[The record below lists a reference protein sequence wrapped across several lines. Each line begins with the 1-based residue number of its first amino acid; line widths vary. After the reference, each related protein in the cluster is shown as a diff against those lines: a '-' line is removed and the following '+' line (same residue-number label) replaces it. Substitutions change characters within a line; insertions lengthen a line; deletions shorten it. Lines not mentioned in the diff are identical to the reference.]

1 MGRWPL
7 VMGSLWARLSLR
19 IQAAIAVAAP
29 CVVVALFTS
38 IYFPARLN
46 QQAAD
51 ALEQQST
58 ALAQLAATNA
68 APTVR
73 LISDG
78 LAQPDELASLINGLK
93 TNTDLTQSGVVLVD
107 PKRVAETAEGR
118 TLELQKKDAAL
129 VFGDLPPARYRLPAA
144 QGCSSNRIDQ
154 LEVLCSAKD
163 KDTEVV
169 VVLRFSLARFA
180 QQKRDNQL
188 VGAWVL
194 LAALGAGLL
203 LAFFLSS
210 ALAGPLG
217 VVTRVARELAAGDI
231 TVQAV
236 EVGGAPEV
244 RSMASSVNEMVGS
257 LKGLV
262 GEMVSLSSRLSNAAK
277 GLITASSDQEH
288 VTSQQSAYA
297 QQIAATFEELS
308 RTAEMIT
315 RSTETVEQAAAR
327 TNQAVDDARSTVGQV
342 VSSMTAIRRESK
354 EVADAIGR
362 LNVDLQQVSRIAAVI
377 KQVADRSDLLAL
389 NAALE
394 GTKAGE
400 VGRGFSVVAAEM
412 RKLAES
418 VAASARDI
426 GRIVESV
433 QQSGDVAVSRS
444 RQGVEASERGTD
456 IAERA
461 SSSFQQILELSRGT
475 KEAAQ
480 QIAVA
485 TRQQRQS
492 SEQAVAGARNV
503 ADLVKKGVDATS
515 RTTRIAQD
523 LQKSVDA
530 LTAVTGRFKVEDQT
544 GPE

>member
-1 MGRWPL
+1 
-7 VMGSLWARLSLR
+7 MGSLWARLSLR
-19 IQAAIAVAAP
+19 VQATIAVVMP
-29 CVVVALFTS
+29 CVVVALFAS
-38 IYFPARLN
+38 VYFPSRLN
-46 QQAAD
+46 QQAGD
-51 ALEQQST
+51 ALERQSL

-78 LAQPDELASLINGLK
+78 LAQPDELSTLLRGLR
-93 TNTDLTQSGVVLVD
+93 TNKDLTQSGVVLVD
-107 PKRVAETAEGR
+107 PARVR
-118 TLELQKKDAAL
+118 TQDGARVLELVKGDPL
-129 VFGDLPPARYRLPAA
+129 FITGDLPPDRYRLPA
-144 QGCSSNRIDQ
+144 QGGCASSRDD
-154 LEVLCSAKD
+154 VLDVRCLASD
-163 KDTEVV
+163 KDTEVM

-180 QQKRDNQL
+180 EQRRENQL
-188 VGAWVL
+188 AGLWVL
-194 LAALGAGLL
+194 FAALTGGLVVAL
-203 LAFFLSS
+203 FLSN
-210 ALAGPLG
+210 AIAGPLG
-217 VVTRVARELAAGDI
+217 VVTRVARELASGDI
-231 TVQAV
+231 TMQRVQ
-236 EVGGAPEV
+236 VGGAQEV
-244 RSMASSVNEMVGS
+244 QSMATSVNEMVGG

-262 GEMVSLSSRLSNAAK
+262 GEMVSLSARLSGAAK
-277 GLITASSDQEH
+277 GLITASNDQEH

-327 TNQAVDDARSTVGQV
+327 TNQAVDDARSTVTQV
-342 VSSMTAIRRESK
+342 VSSMVDIRRESK
-354 EVADAIGR
+354 EVAEAIGR
-362 LNVDLQQVSRIAAVI
+362 LNTDLQQVARIAGVI

-418 VAASARDI
+418 VAQSARDI

-444 RQGVEASERGTD
+444 RQGVEASEKGTR
-456 IAERA
+456 IAEQA

-503 ADLVKKGVDATS
+503 ADLVKQGVDATG
-515 RTTRIAQD
+515 RTTRIAHD

-530 LTAVTGRFKVEDQT
+530 LTAATGRFKVEA
-544 GPE
+544 

>member
-1 MGRWPL
+1 
-7 VMGSLWARLSLR
+7 MGSLWARLSLR
-19 IQAAIAVAAP
+19 VQAAVAVAVP
-29 CVVVALFTS
+29 CVLVALFTS
-38 IYFPARLN
+38 IYFPSRLN
-46 QQAAD
+46 RQAAD
-51 ALEQQST
+51 ALETQST
-58 ALAQLAATNA
+58 TLAQLAATNA

-73 LISDG
+73 LIADG
-78 LAQPDELASLINGLK
+78 LAQPEELAALFKGLR
-93 TNTDLTQSGVVLVD
+93 TSSDLTESGVILLD
-107 PKRVAETAEGR
+107 AARVAATQAER
-118 TLELQKKDAAL
+118 SFELTKKDAAL
-129 VFGDLPPARYRLPAA
+129 IFGDLPPGRYSLPPAGACAA
-144 QGCSSNRIDQ
+144 TRVNV
-154 LEVLCSAKD
+154 LEVRCSAKD
-163 KDTEVV
+163 KETEVV
-169 VVLRFSLARFA
+169 VVLRFSLARFD
-180 QQKRDNQL
+180 QQQRDNQL

-194 LAALGAGLL
+194 LAALAVGLL

-217 VVTRVARELAAGDI
+217 VVTRVARDLAAGDI
-231 TVQAV
+231 TVQTV
-236 EVGGAPEV
+236 DVGGAPEV

-262 GEMVSLSSRLSNAAK
+262 GEMVSLSFRLSNAAK

-315 RSTETVEQAAAR
+315 RSTETVEQAAGR
-327 TNQAVDDARSTVGQV
+327 TNQAVDDARTTVSQV
-342 VSSMTAIRRESK
+342 VSSMTSIRRESK
-354 EVADAIGR
+354 EVAEAIGR
-362 LNVDLQQVSRIAAVI
+362 LNADLQQVSRIAAVI

-418 VAASARDI
+418 VAQSARDI

-433 QQSGDVAVSRS
+433 QQSGELAVTRS

-456 IAERA
+456 VANQA
-461 SSSFQQILELSRGT
+461 SHSFQQILELSRGT

-515 RTTRIAQD
+515 RTTRIAHD

-530 LTAVTGRFKVEDQT
+530 LTAVTGRFKVDAT
-544 GPE
+544 PE

>member
-1 MGRWPL
+1 
-7 VMGSLWARLSLR
+7 MGSLWARLSLR
-19 IQAAIAVAAP
+19 VQAAIAVATP
-29 CVVVALFTS
+29 CIVVALFTS

-46 QQAAD
+46 HQADD
-51 ALEQQST
+51 ALESQAT
-58 ALAQLAATNA
+58 ALGQLAATNA

-78 LAQPDELASLINGLK
+78 LAQRDELEVLFKGLRS
-93 TNTDLTQSGVVLVD
+93 NQDLTQSGVLLLD
-107 PKRVAETAEGR
+107 PARVTTTGDTRLLDLAKG
-118 TLELQKKDAAL
+118 DAAL
-129 VFGDLPPARYRLPAA
+129 VFGDLPPDRYVLPATGA
-144 QGCSSNRIDQ
+144 CRSSRGD
-154 LEVLCSAKD
+154 VLDVRCSARD
-163 KDTEVV
+163 KDTEVL
-169 VVLRFSLARFA
+169 VVLRFSLARFVE
-180 QQKRDNQL
+180 QRRENQL
-188 VGAWVL
+188 VGLWVL
-194 LAALGAGLL
+194 FGALAGGLL
-203 LAFFLSS
+203 LAVFFSS
-210 ALAGPLG
+210 AIAAPLG
-217 VVTRVARELAAGDI
+217 VVTRVARELAAGDV
-231 TVQAV
+231 TVRTV
-236 EVGGAPEV
+236 DVGGAHEV
-244 RSMASSVNEMVGS
+244 QSMAASVNEMVGS

-262 GEMVSLSSRLSNAAK
+262 GEMVALSTRLSNAAR
-277 GLITASSDQEH
+277 GLITASNDQEH

-315 RSTETVEQAAAR
+315 RSTETVEQAAGR
-327 TNQAVDDARSTVGQV
+327 TNQAVDDARTTVTQV
-342 VSSMTAIRRESK
+342 VSSMTDIRRESK
-354 EVADAIGR
+354 EVAEAIVR
-362 LNVDLQQVSRIAAVI
+362 LNSDLQQVSRIAAVI

-418 VAASARDI
+418 VAQSARDI

-433 QQSGDVAVSRS
+433 QQSGDLAVTRS
-444 RQGVEASERGTD
+444 RQGVEASERGTQ
-456 IAERA
+456 IAEQA

-503 ADLVKKGVDATS
+503 ADLVKQGVDATG

-530 LTAVTGRFKVEDQT
+530 LTEVTGRFKVDT
-544 GPE
+544 APPK

>member
-1 MGRWPL
+1 MS
-7 VMGSLWARLSLR
+7 SLWGRLSLR
-19 IQAAIAVAAP
+19 VQAAIAVATP

-38 IYFPARLN
+38 IYFPSRLN
-46 QQAAD
+46 QQADD
-51 ALEQQST
+51 AFERQAT

-73 LISDG
+73 LINDG
-78 LAQPDELASLINGLK
+78 LAQSDELSSLFKGLR
-93 TNTDLTQSGVVLVD
+93 TDKDLSQSGVITLNA
-107 PKRVAETAEGR
+107 KRVASEGGRR
-118 TLELQKKDAAL
+118 TLDLAKGDAAL
-129 VFGDLPPARYRLPAA
+129 VFGDLTPGRYDLPPL
-144 QGCSSNRIDQ
+144 GECSSTRGDVLDVRCSANDKET
-154 LEVLCSAKD
+154 EVL
-163 KDTEVV
+163 
-169 VVLRFSLARFA
+169 VVLRFSLRRFA
-180 QQKRDNQL
+180 EARRQNQL
-188 VGAWVL
+188 VGLWVL
-194 LAALGAGLL
+194 FAALTGGIL
-203 LAFFLSS
+203 LALFFSS
-210 ALAGPLG
+210 AVAGPLG

-231 TVQAV
+231 TLKTV
-236 EVGGAPEV
+236 EVGGAQEV
-244 RSMASSVNEMVGS
+244 QSMASSVNEMVGS

-262 GEMVSLSSRLSNAAK
+262 GEMVSLSSRLSTAAR
-277 GLITASSDQEH
+277 GLNTASSDQEH

-297 QQIAATFEELS
+297 QEIAATFEELS

-327 TNQAVDDARSTVGQV
+327 TNQAVDDARATVTHV
-342 VSSMTAIRRESK
+342 VSSMTDIRRESND
-354 EVADAIGR
+354 VAEAIGR
-362 LNVDLQQVSRIAAVI
+362 LNADLQQVSRIAGVI

-418 VAASARDI
+418 VAQSARDI

-433 QQSGDVAVSRS
+433 QQSSELAVTRS
-444 RQGVEASERGTD
+444 KLGVEASERGTR
-456 IAERA
+456 IAEQA
-461 SSSFQQILELSRGT
+461 SSSFQAILELSRGT

-503 ADLVKKGVDATS
+503 ADLVKQGVDATG

-530 LTAVTGRFKVEDQT
+530 LTAVTGRFKVER
-544 GPE
+544 

>member
-1 MGRWPL
+1 
-7 VMGSLWARLSLR
+7 MGSLWARLSLR
-19 IQAAIAVAAP
+19 VQAAVAVATP
-29 CVVVALFTS
+29 CIVVALFS
-38 IYFPARLN
+38 AIYFPARLN
-46 QQAAD
+46 HQADD
-51 ALEQQST
+51 ALESQAT

-78 LAQPDELASLINGLK
+78 LAQRDELEVLFKGLRS
-93 TNTDLTQSGVVLVD
+93 NQDLTQSGVLLID
-107 PKRVAETAEGR
+107 PARVTPKDGQR
-118 TLELQKKDAAL
+118 VLELSKADAAL
-129 VFGDLPPARYRLPAA
+129 VFGELPPARYLVPSTG
-144 QGCSSNRIDQ
+144 GCSSTRGD
-154 LEVLCSAKD
+154 VLDVRCSARD
-163 KDTEVV
+163 KDTEVL

-180 QQKRDNQL
+180 EQRRENQL
-188 VGAWVL
+188 VGLWVL
-194 LAALGAGLL
+194 FGALTGGLL
-203 LAFFLSS
+203 LALFFSS
-210 ALAGPLG
+210 AIAAPLG
-217 VVTRVARELAAGDI
+217 VVTRVARELAAGDV
-231 TVQAV
+231 TVRTV
-236 EVGGAPEV
+236 DVGGAHEV
-244 RSMASSVNEMVGS
+244 QSMASSVNEMVGS

-262 GEMVSLSSRLSNAAK
+262 GEMVALSTRLSNAAK
-277 GLITASSDQEH
+277 GLITASNDQEH

-315 RSTETVEQAAAR
+315 RSTETVEAAAGR
-327 TNQAVDDARSTVGQV
+327 TNQAVDDARTTVTQV
-342 VSSMTAIRRESK
+342 VSSMTDIRRESK
-354 EVADAIGR
+354 EVAEAIVR
-362 LNVDLQQVSRIAAVI
+362 LNSDLLQVSRIAAVI

-418 VAASARDI
+418 VAQSARDI

-433 QQSGDVAVSRS
+433 QQSGDLAVTRS
-444 RQGVEASERGTD
+444 RQGVEASERGTQ
-456 IAERA
+456 IAEQA

-503 ADLVKKGVDATS
+503 ADLVKQGVDATG

-530 LTAVTGRFKVEDQT
+530 LTEVTGRFKVD
-544 GPE
+544 GAPSK

>member
-1 MGRWPL
+1 
-7 VMGSLWARLSLR
+7 MGSLWARLSLR
-19 IQAAIAVAAP
+19 VQAAIAVATP
-29 CVVVALFTS
+29 CIVVALFS
-38 IYFPARLN
+38 AIYFPARLN
-46 QQAAD
+46 QQAD
-51 ALEQQST
+51 EALESQAT

-78 LAQPDELASLINGLK
+78 LAQREELEVLFKGLRSNPDLM
-93 TNTDLTQSGVVLVD
+93 QSGVLLLD
-107 PKRVAETAEGR
+107 TARVTDQR
-118 TLELQKKDAAL
+118 VLELGKADPAL
-129 VFGDLPPARYRLPAA
+129 VFGDLPPDRYQLPPLAS
-144 QGCSSNRIDQ
+144 CSSSRGD
-154 LEVLCSAKD
+154 VLDVRCSARD
-163 KDTEVV
+163 KDTEVL

-180 QQKRDNQL
+180 EQRRENQL
-188 VGAWVL
+188 VGLWVL
-194 LAALGAGLL
+194 FGALAGGLL
-203 LAFFLSS
+203 LAVFFSS
-210 ALAGPLG
+210 AIAAPLG
-217 VVTRVARELAAGDI
+217 VVTRVARELAAGDV
-231 TVQAV
+231 TVRTV
-236 EVGGAPEV
+236 DVGGAHEV
-244 RSMASSVNEMVGS
+244 QSMASSVNEMVGS

-262 GEMVSLSSRLSNAAK
+262 GEMVDLSARLANAAK
-277 GLITASSDQEH
+277 GLITASNDQEH

-315 RSTETVEQAAAR
+315 RSTETVEAAAGR
-327 TNQAVDDARSTVGQV
+327 TNQAVDDARSTVTQV
-342 VSSMTAIRRESK
+342 VSSMTDIRRESK

-362 LNVDLQQVSRIAAVI
+362 LNGDLQQVSRIAAVI

-418 VAASARDI
+418 VAQSARDI

-433 QQSGDVAVSRS
+433 QQSGDLAVTRS
-444 RQGVEASERGTD
+444 RQGVEASERGTQ
-456 IAERA
+456 IAEQA

-503 ADLVKKGVDATS
+503 ADLVKQGVDATG

-523 LQKSVDA
+523 LQRSVDA
-530 LTAVTGRFKVEDQT
+530 LTAVTGRFKVDST
-544 GPE
+544 TAPK

>member
-1 MGRWPL
+1 
-7 VMGSLWARLSLR
+7 MGSLWARLSLR
-19 IQAAIAVAAP
+19 VQAAIAVATP
-29 CVVVALFTS
+29 CIVVALFS
-38 IYFPARLN
+38 AIYFPARLN
-46 QQAAD
+46 HQADD
-51 ALEQQST
+51 ALESQAT

-78 LAQPDELASLINGLK
+78 LAQRDELEVLFKGLRS
-93 TNTDLTQSGVVLVD
+93 NQALTQSGVLLLD
-107 PKRVAETAEGR
+107 PARVSMKGGER
-118 TLELQKKDAAL
+118 VLELAKGDAAL
-129 VFGDLPPARYRLPAA
+129 VFGDLPPDTYLLPATT
-144 QGCSSNRIDQ
+144 GCSSSRG
-154 LEVLCSAKD
+154 EVLDVRCSARD
-163 KDTEVV
+163 KDTEVL

-180 QQKRDNQL
+180 EQRRENQL
-188 VGAWVL
+188 VGLWVL
-194 LAALGAGLL
+194 FGALAGGLL
-203 LAFFLSS
+203 LAVFFSS
-210 ALAGPLG
+210 AIAAPLG
-217 VVTRVARELAAGDI
+217 VVTRVARELAAGDV
-231 TVQAV
+231 TVHTV
-236 EVGGAPEV
+236 DVGGAHEV
-244 RSMASSVNEMVGS
+244 QSMASSVNEMVGS

-262 GEMVSLSSRLSNAAK
+262 GEMVALSARLSNAAK
-277 GLITASSDQEH
+277 GLITASNDQEH

-315 RSTETVEQAAAR
+315 RSTETVEAAAGR
-327 TNQAVDDARSTVGQV
+327 TNQAVDDARTTVTQV
-342 VSSMTAIRRESK
+342 VSSMTDIRRESK
-354 EVADAIGR
+354 EVAEAIVR
-362 LNVDLQQVSRIAAVI
+362 LNSDLLQVSRIAGVI

-418 VAASARDI
+418 VAQSARDI

-433 QQSGDVAVSRS
+433 QQSGDLAVTRS
-444 RQGVEASERGTD
+444 RQGVEASERGTQ
-456 IAERA
+456 IAEQA

-503 ADLVKKGVDATS
+503 ADLVKQGVDATG

-530 LTAVTGRFKVEDQT
+530 LGAVTGRFKVDT
-544 GPE
+544 APK

>member
-1 MGRWPL
+1 MGA
-7 VMGSLWARLSLR
+7 LWARLSLR
-19 IQAAIAVAAP
+19 VQAGIAVAVP
-29 CVVVALFTS
+29 CVVIALFAA

-46 QQAAD
+46 QQAGD
-51 ALEQQST
+51 ALQSQAT

-73 LISDG
+73 LVVDG
-78 LAQPDELASLINGLK
+78 LAQPDELESLFRGLRANK
-93 TNTDLTQSGVVLVD
+93 DLTSSGVLLLD
-107 PKRVAETAEGR
+107 PARVKSDASGR
-118 TLELQKKDAAL
+118 ALDLARTDKAL
-129 VFGDLPPARYRLPAA
+129 VYGDLPAGRYPLAPEGECLATRGETLDVR
-144 QGCSSNRIDQ
+144 CT
-154 LEVLCSAKD
+154 AKD
-163 KDTEVV
+163 KDTEVM

-180 QQKRDNQL
+180 EQQRDNQV
-188 VGAWVL
+188 VGVWVL
-194 LAALGAGLL
+194 FAALALGLL
-203 LAFFLSS
+203 LALLVSN
-210 ALAGPLG
+210 AIAGPLG
-217 VVTRVARELAAGDI
+217 VVTRLARELASGDV
-231 TVQAV
+231 TVKTV
-236 EVGGAPEV
+236 EVGGAQEV
-244 RSMASSVNEMVGS
+244 QSMASSVNEMVGS

-262 GEMVSLSSRLSNAAK
+262 GEMVSLSGRLSNAAK
-277 GLITASSDQEH
+277 GLIAASSDQEH

-315 RSTETVEQAAAR
+315 RSTETVEQAAGR
-327 TNQAVDDARSTVGQV
+327 TNQAVDDARSTFSQMVA
-342 VSSMTAIRRESK
+342 SMTDIRRESK
-354 EVADAIGR
+354 EVAEAISR
-362 LNVDLQQVSRIAAVI
+362 LNGDLQQVSRIAAVI

-418 VAASARDI
+418 VAQSARDI

-433 QQSGDVAVSRS
+433 QQSGDTAVTRS
-444 RQGVEASERGTD
+444 KKGVEASERGTH
-456 IAERA
+456 IAQQA
-461 SSSFQQILELSRGT
+461 STSFQQIVELSRGT

-503 ADLVKKGVDATS
+503 ADLVKQGVDATG

-530 LTAVTGRFKVEDQT
+530 LTVVTGRFKVDEA
-544 GPE
+544 PR